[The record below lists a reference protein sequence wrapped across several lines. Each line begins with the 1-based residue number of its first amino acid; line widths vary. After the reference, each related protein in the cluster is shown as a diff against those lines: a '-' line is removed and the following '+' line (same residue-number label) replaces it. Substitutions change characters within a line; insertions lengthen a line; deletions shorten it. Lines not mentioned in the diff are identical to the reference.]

1 MPGTVWHPCA
11 VASPQLR
18 RTGLS
23 APAPHAAGKVPY
35 RITAFFWIIKIL
47 TTAMGEALADFLAF
61 RYNPVVAGVVGTV
74 IFVIAMV
81 LQFRAR
87 RYQVW
92 VYWFAVAMV
101 AVWGTLAAD
110 GMHIK
115 LGVPYSL
122 SSAFFAVCLA
132 VVFAA
137 WYVTERT
144 LSIHSITTPRREV
157 FYWATVLAT
166 FALGTAVGDLTATT
180 LHLGFLASG
189 IMFTGLICIPA
200 LAYWKLGMNSVLAFW
215 AAYVLTRPLG
225 ASYADWLGVPH
236 RYGGVG
242 LGRGL
247 VALIL
252 TIVIVG
258 FVAYLAVTRKDV
270 EPHDAGRDRAPA
282 GHPRPL
288 TPGTAGR
295 PDTLG

>member
-1 MPGTVWHPCA
+1 MPEIVWHPCA

-18 RTGLS
+18 RTRVS
-23 APAPHAAGKVPY
+23 VPAPYAAGKVPY

-47 TTAMGEALADFLAF
+47 TAAMGEALADFLAL
-61 RYNPVVAGVVGTV
+61 RYNPVAAGVAGTA

-92 VYWFAVAMV
+92 TYWFAVAMV

-115 LGVPYSL
+115 LGVPYAL
-122 SSAFFAVCLA
+122 SSAFFAVCLV

-137 WYVTERT
+137 WYATEHT

-157 FYWATVLAT
+157 FYWAAVLAT

-180 LHLGFLASG
+180 LHLGFLTSG
-189 IMFTGLICIPA
+189 LLFTGLICIPA
-200 LAYWKLGMNSVLAFW
+200 LAYWKLGHSSVPAFW
-215 AAYVLTRPLG
+215 TAYVLTRPLG

-252 TIVIVG
+252 SIVIIG
-258 FVAYLAVTRKDV
+258 FVAFLAVTRKDV
-270 EPHDAGRDRAPA
+270 DEDEAGRGRRSTPA
-282 GHPRPL
+282 
-288 TPGTAGR
+288 TAGR
-295 PDTLG
+295 PATLG

>member
-1 MPGTVWHPCA
+1 M
-11 VASPQLR
+11 ASSQVR
-18 RTGLS
+18 RSGVGV
-23 APAPHAAGKVPY
+23 PAPNAPSKVPY

-47 TTAMGEALADFLAF
+47 TTAMGEALADFLAL

-110 GMHIK
+110 GLHIK
-115 LGVPYSL
+115 LGVPYAL
-122 SSAFFAVCLA
+122 SSTFFAACLV
-132 VVFAA
+132 VVFVA
-137 WYVTERT
+137 WYATEHT
-144 LSIHSITTPRREV
+144 LSIHSITTRRREV

-180 LHLGFLASG
+180 LHLGYLTSG
-189 IMFTGLICIPA
+189 LMFTGLICIPA
-200 LAYWKLGMNSVLAFW
+200 LAYWKLGLNSVVAFW
-215 AAYVLTRPLG
+215 FAYVLTRPLG

-252 TIVIVG
+252 SAVIVA

-270 EPHDAGRDRAPA
+270 EPDDAGQGRAA
-282 GHPRPL
+282 Q
-288 TPGTAGR
+288 AGR
-295 PDTLG
+295 AAQPARARHRR

>member
-1 MPGTVWHPCA
+1 MPEIVWHPCA

-18 RTGLS
+18 RTRVS
-23 APAPHAAGKVPY
+23 VPAPYAAGKVPY

-47 TTAMGEALADFLAF
+47 TTAMGEALADFLAL
-61 RYNPVVAGVVGTV
+61 RYNPVAAGVAGTA

-92 VYWFAVAMV
+92 TYWFAVAMV

-115 LGVPYSL
+115 LGVPYAL
-122 SSAFFAVCLA
+122 SSAFFAVCLV

-137 WYVTERT
+137 WYATEHT

-157 FYWATVLAT
+157 FYWAAVLAT

-180 LHLGFLASG
+180 LHLGFLTSG
-189 IMFTGLICIPA
+189 LLFTGLICIPA
-200 LAYWKLGMNSVLAFW
+200 LAYWKLGHSSVLAFW
-215 AAYVLTRPLG
+215 TAYVLTRPLG

-252 TIVIVG
+252 SIVIIG
-258 FVAYLAVTRKDV
+258 FVAFLAVTRKDV
-270 EPHDAGRDRAPA
+270 DEDEAGR
-282 GHPRPL
+282 
-288 TPGTAGR
+288 GR
-295 PDTLG
+295 PAAAVHARHRR

>member
-1 MPGTVWHPCA
+1 MPGAVWHPGA

-18 RTGLS
+18 RT
-23 APAPHAAGKVPY
+23 AVRTPARYAASKVPY
-35 RITAFFWIIKIL
+35 RITALFWIIKIL
-47 TTAMGEALADFLAF
+47 TTAMGEALADFVAL
-61 RYNPVVAGVVGTV
+61 RYNPVVAGVAGTAV
-74 IFVIAMV
+74 FVIAMV

-87 RYQVW
+87 RYRVW
-92 VYWFAVAMV
+92 IYWFAVAMV

-115 LGVPYSL
+115 LGVPYAL
-122 SSAFFAVCLA
+122 SSAFFAVCLV

-137 WYVTERT
+137 WYATERT
-144 LSIHSITTPRREV
+144 LSIHSITTRRREA

-180 LHLGFLASG
+180 LHLGFLTSAL
-189 IMFTGLICIPA
+189 MFTALICLPA
-200 LAYWKLGMNSVLAFW
+200 LAYWKLGLNSVLAFW
-215 AAYVLTRPLG
+215 IAYVLTRPLG

-252 TIVIVG
+252 SVVIVG
-258 FVAYLAVTRKDV
+258 LVAVLAVTRM
-270 EPHDAGRDRAPA
+270 DAEEGQGRRKRPA
-282 GHPRPL
+282 AVHVRH
-288 TPGTAGR
+288 R
-295 PDTLG
+295 R

>member
-1 MPGTVWHPCA
+1 MRQTVWHPCA

-18 RTGLS
+18 RTAVSDL
-23 APAPHAAGKVPY
+23 PPYPAGKVPY
-35 RITAFFWIIKIL
+35 RITAYFWIIKIL
-47 TTAMGEALADFLAF
+47 TTAMGEALADFLAL
-61 RYNPVVAGVVGTV
+61 RYNPVVAGVVGTG

-92 VYWFAVAMV
+92 TYWFAVAMV

-115 LGVPYSL
+115 LGVPYAL
-122 SSAFFAVCLA
+122 SSAFFAICLV

-137 WYVTERT
+137 WYATEHT

-166 FALGTAVGDLTATT
+166 FALGTAVGDMTATT

-189 IMFTGLICIPA
+189 LLFTGLICIPA
-200 LAYWKLGMNSVLAFW
+200 LAYWKLRRGAVLAFW
-215 AAYVLTRPLG
+215 TAYVLTRPLG

-252 TIVIVG
+252 TIVIIG
-258 FVAYLAVTRKDV
+258 FVAFLAVTRKDV
-270 EPHDAGRDRAPA
+270 DGDAAGPA
-282 GHPRPL
+282 VFHARH
-288 TPGTAGR
+288 R
-295 PDTLG
+295 R

>member
-1 MPGTVWHPCA
+1 MLRAVWHPDA

-18 RTGLS
+18 RTGIS
-23 APAPHAAGKVPY
+23 VPAQDAASKVPY
-35 RITAFFWIIKIL
+35 RITVFFWIIKIL
-47 TTAMGEALADFLAF
+47 TTAMGEALADFMAL
-61 RYNPVVAGVVGTV
+61 RYSPVLAGVVGTA
-74 IFVIAMV
+74 IFVVAMV

-115 LGVPYSL
+115 LGVPYAE

-137 WYVTERT
+137 WYATEHT
-144 LSIHSITTPRREV
+144 LSIHSITTRRREL

-180 LHLGFLASG
+180 LHLGFLTSG
-189 IMFTGLICIPA
+189 LMFTGLICLPA
-200 LAYWKLGMNSVLAFW
+200 LAYWKLGLNSVLAFW
-215 AAYVLTRPLG
+215 IAYVLTRPLG

-252 TIVIVG
+252 TVVIVG
-258 FVAYLAVTRKDV
+258 FVAYLAVTRKDA
-270 EPHDAGRDRAPA
+270 EPGGAPRAGP
-282 GHPRPL
+282 GPP

-295 PDTLG
+295 

>member
-1 MPGTVWHPCA
+1 MWHSCA
-11 VASPQLR
+11 VASSQLR
-18 RTGLS
+18 RDGVR
-23 APAPHAAGKVPY
+23 APAPTGVSKVPY
-35 RITAFFWIIKIL
+35 RITAYFWIIKIL

-61 RYNPVVAGVVGTV
+61 RYSPVLAGVAGTLVFAV
-74 IFVIAMV
+74 AMV

-87 RYQVW
+87 RYRVW
-92 VYWFAVAMV
+92 IYWFAVAMV

-110 GMHIK
+110 GLHIK
-115 LGVPYSL
+115 LGVSYAL
-122 SSAFFAVCLA
+122 SSAFFAACLV

-137 WYVTERT
+137 WYATEHT
-144 LSIHSITTPRREV
+144 LSIHSITTPRREL

-189 IMFTGLICIPA
+189 LMFTGLICLPA
-200 LAYWKLGMNSVLAFW
+200 LAYWKLGRSSVLPFW
-215 AAYVLTRPLG
+215 IAYVLTRPLG

-247 VALIL
+247 VALML
-252 TIVIVG
+252 TVVIVG

-270 EPHDAGRDRAPA
+270 QPEETAQVPRAPA
-282 GHPRPL
+282 ARHR
-288 TPGTAGR
+288 R
-295 PDTLG
+295 